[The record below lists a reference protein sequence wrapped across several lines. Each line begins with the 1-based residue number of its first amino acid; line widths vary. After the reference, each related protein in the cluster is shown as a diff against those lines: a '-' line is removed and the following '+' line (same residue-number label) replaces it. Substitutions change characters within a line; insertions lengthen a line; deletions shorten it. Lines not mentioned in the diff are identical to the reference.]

1 MDQGLENRNGLEYST
16 VKWFDLY
23 AELKIGDWIWIYE
36 LKKVWRIK
44 VQNRLQGLRFR
55 MEYRDQVL

>member
-1 MDQGLENRNGLEYST
+1 MDQGLENRRGLEYNT

-23 AELKIGDWIWIYE
+23 AGMEIGDWIWIYE